1 MKADAIKIVDGV
13 YWIGV
18 LDWDLRNYHGYTLNG
33 TTYNAY
39 IVFGDEKV
47 AIIDNTYPG
56 SSAQLWGR
64 IKDAF
69 NEEGREFKVDVI
81 IQNHVEKDH
90 SGALTEI
97 CKKFPNAPVY
107 CTQTAVPGLKR
118 HYPSLEGVD
127 FRPVKTGD
135 TLDLGGKELVFLEAK
150 MLHWPD
156 SMFTMLMEDGI
167 LFSNDAFSQH
177 LCLTERLDS
186 EIPEYVIMD
195 ASAKFYANL
204 LTPLSGLILRKLDE
218 VSKLELLDEIEMIA
232 PAHGQIW
239 TEPMKIIEAYTN
251 WATGKCKDK
260 ATIVYDTMHGSTQ
273 KMAHAIA
280 EGLMSEDVDVSMY
293 FLHEDERSEIVTDIL
308 ESKAVL
314 FGIPTMFNEPYPSIG
329 DLIFYLRGLS
339 FNRTGIKRKAV
350 TFGSMGWAGKAVN
363 KLADELEKCGFDL
376 YDNYEVNYVPTE
388 EELDKCYEI
397 GTQLALEIKK
407 MGKD

>member
-13 YWIGV
+13 YWVGV

-69 NEEGREFKVDVI
+69 NEEGRPLKVDVI

-97 CKKFPNAPVY
+97 CKKFPDAPVY
-107 CTQTAVPGLKR
+107 CTQTAVQGLKR

-204 LTPLSGLILRKLDE
+204 LTPLSGLILRKFDE

-239 TEPMKIIEAYTN
+239 TDPMKIIEAYTN

-260 ATIVYDTMHGSTQ
+260 ATIIYDTMHGSTQ

-363 KLADELEKCGFDL
+363 KLADELEKCGFEV

-397 GTQLALEIKK
+397 GKQLALEIKK
-407 MGKD
+407 MGEE

>member
-97 CKKFPNAPVY
+97 CKKFPDAPVY

-118 HYPSLEGVD
+118 HYPSLESVD

-135 TLDLGGKELVFLEAK
+135 TLDLGG
-150 MLHWPD
+150 
-156 SMFTMLMEDGI
+156 
-167 LFSNDAFSQH
+167 
-177 LCLTERLDS
+177 
-186 EIPEYVIMD
+186 
-195 ASAKFYANL
+195 
-204 LTPLSGLILRKLDE
+204 
-218 VSKLELLDEIEMIA
+218 
-232 PAHGQIW
+232 
-239 TEPMKIIEAYTN
+239 
-251 WATGKCKDK
+251 
-260 ATIVYDTMHGSTQ
+260 
-273 KMAHAIA
+273 
-280 EGLMSEDVDVSMY
+280 
-293 FLHEDERSEIVTDIL
+293 
-308 ESKAVL
+308 
-314 FGIPTMFNEPYPSIG
+314 
-329 DLIFYLRGLS
+329 
-339 FNRTGIKRKAV
+339 
-350 TFGSMGWAGKAVN
+350 
-363 KLADELEKCGFDL
+363 
-376 YDNYEVNYVPTE
+376 
-388 EELDKCYEI
+388 
-397 GTQLALEIKK
+397 
-407 MGKD
+407 